1 MSADT
6 NYATPEPAANV
17 IPLPSPLPHS
27 TTPSPQLENVVDM
40 PGYSDEYMKVW
51 TDRYN
56 NITTCLHN
64 VYLLYKLLEI
74 SIFPSNNIGA
84 LIFCLWCYISFICDI
99 KICKYNNSC
108 LL

>member
-1 MSADT
+1 MLHLNQLPMSFL
-6 NYATPEPAANV
+6 Y
-17 IPLPSPLPHS
+17 SPLITHS

-56 NITTCLHN
+56 NITTCLHI
-64 VYLLYKLLEI
+64 VCLLYKLLEI
-74 SIFPSNNIGA
+74 SIFPSSDIDT

-99 KICKYNNSC
+99 VDIKICKYNSSC